1 MTKVNITTEKSGSQ
15 LDEIFRGYEAKIEEL
30 QAKVKKMTSKLIA
43 AEQKE
48 RKRIARLL
56 HNDLQQ
62 RLFSSQNKAKLLHDD
77 VPAEFNEKNGEIVD
91 QIGHCL
97 QLTKQLVGL
106 V

>member
-1 MTKVNITTEKSGSQ
+1 
-15 LDEIFRGYEAKIEEL
+15 
-30 QAKVKKMTSKLIA
+30 
-43 AEQKE
+43 
-48 RKRIARLL
+48 LL

-77 VPAEFNEKNGEIVD
+77 VPAEINEKNGEIVD